1 MPIKLDLHIHTESRG
16 KVYINSRQL
25 AESLNRRRLD
35 GIAVTNF
42 FEIEHAIWLK
52 KKLTGH
58 IIIVGQ
64 EIWTKDGHIIGL
76 GLTKRI
82 DDSAGAQDTIRN
94 IHEQGALAV
103 AVHPFLDLGV
113 GDKALSLEVDAI
125 EVYNAAL
132 GMTFFHNY
140 LAARIAAKGKAARIA
155 GSDTTDSRYIG
166 QSYTEVLSDKSKQIL
181 PSIKEGKVRLFKKPL
196 PIPLGGIIRGFLKFR
211 DLEPCA
217 IHAVP
222 CLICGKSMVLRLF
235 KEKFKC
241 RDCGQFFFSRIV
253 CCNGHFFCLECVIK
267 NGSKHVFE
275 SENCRDEEA

>member
-16 KVYINSRQL
+16 KIYIDSRQL
-25 AESLNRRRLD
+25 EESLHRRHLD

-52 KKLTGH
+52 KKLNDH

-76 GLTKRI
+76 GLTKRV
-82 DDSAGAQDTIRN
+82 DDSATAEDTIKD

-103 AVHPFLDLGV
+103 AVHPFLNLGV
-113 GDKALSLEVDAI
+113 GHKVASLAVDAI

-132 GMTFFHNY
+132 GMMLIHNF
-140 LAARIAAKGKAARIA
+140 LAAKAAAKSKTGRVA
-155 GSDTTDSRYIG
+155 GSDTTSPGFIG
-166 QSYTEVLSDKSKQIL
+166 QSYTEVLSDDAKQIL
-181 PSIKEGKVRLFKKPL
+181 PNIKEGKVKLFKRPL
-196 PIPLGGIIRGFLKFR
+196 PIPLGGIIKGFLKFR

-222 CLICGKSMVLRLF
+222 CLICGKSMSLRLF
-235 KEKFKC
+235 KEKLRC
-241 RDCGQFFFSRIV
+241 RYCGQFFFSRIV
-253 CCNGHFFCLECVIK
+253 CCNGHFFCLDCIIK
-267 NGSKHVFE
+267 NANKDAFQPV
-275 SENCRDEEA
+275 